1 MKVLVCGGAGY
12 IGSHLVRELVATPG
26 YEVVILD
33 NLSMGHIE
41 CVPEGIAF
49 EQADIRDKEAL
60 DRVFSKHTPEAVM
73 HFCASASV
81 GESMIDPLLYY
92 ENNVVGTVFLLQAMN
107 KYNVKYFIF
116 SSTAALF
123 GTPEVIPIADDAPT
137 KPINP
142 YGDTKLTVEGI
153 LKWCETAYGTKYVCL
168 RYFNACGAHASG
180 DIGEDHNPETHLIP
194 LVLQVALGRRPAI
207 KIFGDDYKTKDG
219 TCVRDYV
226 HVTDL
231 ASAHIKAL
239 EYLVREN
246 KSNQFNLGSGEG
258 YSVKEVIEAAREV
271 TGHPIPAVIESRRPG
286 DPDVLIAS
294 SERAEK
300 ILGWEKRYNTVKE
313 IVATAWKYHQKHP
326 SGFVSKK

>member
-12 IGSHLVRELVATPG
+12 IGSHLVWELAAIPG

-60 DRVFSKHTPEAVM
+60 DQVFSKHTPEAVM

-142 YGDTKLTVEGI
+142 YGDTKLAVEGI
-153 LKWCETAYGTKYVCL
+153 LKWCEKAYGTKYVCL
-168 RYFNACGAHASG
+168 RYFNACGAHKSG
-180 DIGEDHNPETHLIP
+180 DIGEDHDPETHLIP

-231 ASAHIKAL
+231 ATAHIKAL

-300 ILGWEKRYNTVKE
+300 ILGWEKKYNTVKE

-326 SGFVSKK
+326 SGFDGKK